1 METVIF
7 HGIDTERIT
16 RTSRKACYA
25 PTHSDGMFVV
35 AFVSTFGPFLIPVVL
50 FGLGVVG
57 YLFIVALSRLR
68 G

>member
-1 METVIF
+1 
-7 HGIDTERIT
+7 
-16 RTSRKACYA
+16 
-25 PTHSDGMFVV
+25 MFVD